1 MKKELVII
9 IILATCLLGL
19 GGFVVYDKFL
29 KDEPATEEN
38 NNEQNGKDVDAIN
51 SDIEKRVM
59 DLSVIE
65 KFLDYGNFEFESNK
79 NVLDDAYNRLDY
91 VVLSFKDNYNST
103 SDEYGQL
110 QSMAY
115 VSYNDYQNKYNEI
128 YGPLYNFEDDLN
140 NSNGAIY
147 DDCAED
153 YAELSNG
160 NYICWMHPGITGT
173 KTKMTINNKKFNDNI
188 YTLDG
193 IYNITS
199 SNGTEKVKDGT
210 FEIQYIIEN
219 NKEYLSSIIFNTT
232 QTY

>member
-1 MKKELVII
+1 MKKELII
-9 IILATCLLGL
+9 IILLICVLGL
-19 GGFVVYDKFL
+19 GGFIVYNQFF
-29 KDEPATEEN
+29 KD
-38 NNEQNGKDVDAIN
+38 NEVDTIN
-51 SDIEKRVM
+51 PDIEKRVI

-128 YGPLYNFEDDLN
+128 YGTLYNFEDDLN

-147 DDCAED
+147 GAIYDDCVED

-160 NYICWMHPGITGT
+160 NYICWMHHGVTGT
-173 KTKMTINNKKFNDNI
+173 KTKMTINNKTFNDNI
-188 YTLDG
+188 YTLEG

-199 SNGTEKVKDGT
+199 SNGTEKMKDGT
-210 FEIQYIIEN
+210 FEIKYIIEN